1 MKRKAICFLAF
12 MAMCIA
18 SAYAQIDDEM
28 IIVKPKKNVF
38 QLGLKVG
45 GNLSSIS
52 NPDECDLFES
62 SGVGFSGS
70 IAMGMRFGCASENSK
85 PGTGLL
91 GIGLDLG
98 YRNSIS
104 KTYAVDEKGKENA
117 NLSLSY
123 LDIPVAIQLY
133 PCYKIS
139 SVNTLRIEAGV
150 SFSTLL
156 NSKPESLTM
165 NNLSG
170 EYSSVTY
177 NVGKDGSK
185 LKGGDM
191 RPFAGIGYTIPK
203 AGLGLNVR
211 YYIGTSKL
219 AENFSSKVSSLD
231 FSISWMFNAAKF

>member
-1 MKRKAICFLAF
+1 

>member
-1 MKRKAICFLAF
+1 
-12 MAMCIA
+12 MAMCFA

-28 IIVKPKKNVF
+28 IIVKPKKSVF

-45 GNLSSIS
+45 GNLSSMS

-62 SGVGFSGS
+62 SGTGFSGS

-203 AGLGLNVR
+203 SGLGLNVR

>member
-1 MKRKAICFLAF
+1 

-18 SAYAQIDDEM
+18 SAYAQIEDDL
-28 IIVKPKKNVF
+28 IIVKPKKNAF

-45 GNLSSIS
+45 GNLSSMS
-52 NPDECDLFES
+52 NPEECDLFKS
-62 SGVGFSGS
+62 SGIGFSGG
-70 IAMGMRFGCASENSK
+70 IAMGMRFGRASENSK

-91 GIGLDLG
+91 GVGLEVG
-98 YRNSIS
+98 YRNSS
-104 KTYAVDEKGKENA
+104 AETYAVNDKGEENA
-117 NLSLSY
+117 KLSLSY
-123 LDIPVAIQLY
+123 LDIPVAIQFF

-156 NSKPESLTM
+156 SSSPESLTM
-165 NNLSG
+165 NNLTG
-170 EYSSVTY
+170 EYSRVTY
-177 NVGKDGSK
+177 NIGKDGSK
-185 LKGGDM
+185 LKGGDI